1 MENPKFQTKTGFL
14 NVSETHKLYY
24 EVCGNPLEETI
35 LFLHGG
41 PGAGFSDEDKRFFNF
56 EKQQVIF
63 FDQRGASKSL
73 PFGSIE
79 ENTTQDLVSDINK
92 LLDSLEVDKFVVFGG
107 SWGSTLGL
115 VYSIQFPYRVKG
127 LLLRGVFIV
136 DKESIDHFLNGGVA
150 KEFPEVWKRF
160 SENVPKESKLSIIEY
175 YKNKMLNGTDEEKK
189 HFSYEWAFYEISI
202 FKKGIQQNEV
212 EAIISQF
219 PYESLSIMET
229 HYLSNGCFLK
239 ENYILDNIK
248 QIETIPI
255 KIVHGKDDA
264 ICPVSAAIELNS
276 KLKNSELFI
285 VEGGHSDSEP
295 EIEEKL
301 IEIIKSSVW

>member
-24 EVCGNPLEETI
+24 EVCGNPLGETI

-92 LLDSLEVDKFVVFGG
+92 LLDSLEVDKFVIFGG

>member
-92 LLDSLEVDKFVVFGG
+92 LLDSLEVDKFVIFGG

>member
-92 LLDSLEVDKFVVFGG
+92 LLDSLEVDKFVIFGG

-202 FKKGIQQNEV
+202 FKKGIQQNEI
-212 EAIISQF
+212 ESIISKF

-264 ICPVSAAIELNS
+264 ICPVSATIELNS